1 MIDTPFKIDCRE
13 RVAYDLMHLISSRSV
28 DEDDHEKPN
37 VKDYYLN
44 LYTDCLRAVNPD
56 NASLSSK

>member
-1 MIDTPFKIDCRE
+1 MIDKPFEIDCKE
-13 RVAYDLMHLISSRSV
+13 RVAYDLMQLIGSRSV

-44 LYTDCLRAVNPD
+44 LYTDCLRAVNRD
-56 NASLSSK
+56 NPSLSSK